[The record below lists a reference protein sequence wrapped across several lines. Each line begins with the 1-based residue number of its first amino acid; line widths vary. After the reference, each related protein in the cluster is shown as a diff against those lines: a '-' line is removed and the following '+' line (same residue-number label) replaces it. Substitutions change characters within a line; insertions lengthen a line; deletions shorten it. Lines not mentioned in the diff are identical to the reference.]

1 MKSTLCSLFVSF
13 IIIVSF
19 SAAASSQ
26 TVEVLNAQAQINRV
40 LEESGKHFK
49 SGLEDLRFNRR
60 QNSGEKFDKSVE
72 TFLLSTLNIQ
82 RDPKLQ
88 ACYSQLVETIY
99 RMEYPVDN
107 QAPQLR
113 PLAVTCGWNWSE
125 ADGKMADEVATLLRP
140 TKRAATDAATIA
152 SIVPGNEQNVQELN
166 GFNNQVFEPSPLDE
180 LSKLELTA
188 DELQVEG
195 NPEAQQ
201 QYQYIQY
208 AVANRSL
215 GFSFQVH
222 PMIQQYIN
230 YYRGRGRKT

>member
-1 MKSTLCSLFVSF
+1 MKSTVCSLFVSAAL
-13 IIIVSF
+13 ILSF
-19 SAAASSQ
+19 SVAASSQ

-49 SGLEDLRFNRR
+49 SGLEDLKANKR
-60 QNSGEKFDKSVE
+60 QESGDKFDKSIE

-99 RMEYPVDN
+99 RMEYPIDN

-113 PLAVTCGWNWSE
+113 PLAVTCGWNWNE
-125 ADGKMADEVATLLRP
+125 ADGKLADEVAVLLKPIKRP
-140 TKRAATDAATIA
+140 ANTDAATIA
-152 SIVPGNEQNVQELN
+152 SIVPGNQQNVQDLN
-166 GFNNQVFEPSPLDE
+166 GFNNQVFEASPLDE
-180 LSKLELTA
+180 LSKLELTQ

-215 GFSFQVH
+215 GFSFQAVSYTH
-222 PMIQQYIN
+222 LTLPTTE
-230 YYRGRGRKT
+230 RV